1 MSDKDVNIQITRDW
15 NRPDPLRVD
24 QKNPEKSYRW
34 VDKKKLEQRQH
45 EGWSR
50 VDPDSVKHKNPDSSD
65 SSGSPQYRE
74 LVLCEIPKEQ
84 AEARNRYYQEK
95 AKRSIEAAT
104 RQYHQK
110 GRQLGVSTDV

>member
-65 SSGSPQYRE
+65 SSGSP
-74 LVLCEIPKEQ
+74 K
-84 AEARNRYYQEK
+84 YQK
-95 AKRSIEAAT
+95 SRLKRGTGIIRRRQSAQSKRQPDSIT
-104 RQYHQK
+104 RK
-110 GRQLGVSTDV
+110 GVSSE